1 MQPAKAMAVLL
12 VGALA
17 GDVVSATQQVT
28 YTYDALGRL
37 TTVSILQGPGS
48 GVIQSYQYDAAG
60 NRLQYQV
67 TAPGQRPAAL
77 TTPDSVVNAT
87 AEGTALTVS
96 VDDPLASGTVTF
108 TENGVFL
115 GSAPIIEGQA
125 SLTVENFPTGQ
136 HSIQASYSGDTTR
149 APQQT
154 SFEVRVQN
162 LSWLP
167 KVLEILLSDKPIVDQ

>member
-1 MQPAKAMAVLL
+1 MRPATVMVTLSF
-12 VGALA
+12 GILA
-17 GDVVSATQQVT
+17 WGVVSASQKVT
-28 YTYDALGRL
+28 YAYDALGRL
-37 TTVSILQGPGS
+37 TEVKILEGPGS

-67 TAPGQRPAAL
+67 TASAGLMAPG
-77 TTPDSVVNAT
+77 SVVNAAT
-87 AEGTALTVS
+87 EGTALTVS
-96 VDDPLASGTVTF
+96 VDDPTASGTVTF

-115 GSAPIIEGQA
+115 GSAPVIEGQA

-136 HSIQASYSGDTTR
+136 HSIQASYSGDGTH

-154 SFEVRVQN
+154 RFDVKVQN

-167 KVLEILLSDKPIVDQ
+167 KVLEILLSDKPIADQ